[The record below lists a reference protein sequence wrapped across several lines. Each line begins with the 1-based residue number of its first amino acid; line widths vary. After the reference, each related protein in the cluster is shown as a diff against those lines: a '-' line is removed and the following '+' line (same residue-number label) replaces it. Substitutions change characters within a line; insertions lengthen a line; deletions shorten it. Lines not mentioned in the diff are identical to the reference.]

1 MVILRRSLQP
11 QLSIPRV
18 YSLLV
23 RFRTAKDELL
33 AQRWTRDTLSDV
45 ILFFSDRRLGW
56 TRGGWEVG
64 FVRLKSLGD
73 LDNKQ
78 ALTWCIEAGQMQKA
92 PWFELIHIL

>member
-11 QLSIPRV
+11 QPSISRV
-18 YSLLV
+18 YGLLV
-23 RFRTAKDELL
+23 RLRTTKDELL
-33 AQRWTRDTLSDV
+33 AQRRYALGRDF
-45 ILFFSDRRLGW
+45 IFSDRRPGW

-78 ALTWCIEAGQMQKA
+78 ALTWCLEAGQMQKA